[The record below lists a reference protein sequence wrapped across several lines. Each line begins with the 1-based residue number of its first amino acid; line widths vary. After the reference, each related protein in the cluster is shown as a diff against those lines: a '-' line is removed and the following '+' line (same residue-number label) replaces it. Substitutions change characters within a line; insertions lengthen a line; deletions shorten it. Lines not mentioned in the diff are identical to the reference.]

1 MSSRAISV
9 VARKEATL
17 FVAVFR
23 GCGRDDP
30 RVVNGFTSAAC
41 LLKHGALPRGIHR
54 YKTSASSGLRIDWN
68 DTVGVIA
75 ARYHTAMISRSSI
88 FYFIL
93 CLMVIPVVPAV
104 AAQISPAAL
113 DDIRNGKAGIEAAGI
128 VIAMADAQGRLT
140 TMAVGC
146 ARFDDAANGQ
156 RCASPLRPDSVM
168 RVASLAKLLIAAQ
181 LHRRALSGAIDLE
194 QDAGQYLS
202 PLLRHPKFPERNITV
217 RQLLTHTASLRDSG
231 DDDEA
236 HAPGTYFRYANAN
249 YIALVQ
255 LIERVSGQRFDRVI
269 GQRELRGSYGSYG
282 GFDWSLAST
291 IAPSRIAT
299 LYRKQDAQG
308 RWQPG
313 GPWRAQTDD
322 FMGKAPDAV
331 PLRNYRLGEDTAS
344 LTPAGG
350 LRASLPA
357 LVTWL
362 SRLDTNV
369 WDAMRTS
376 PYIVRA
382 DGVNGDSFGGSIQ
395 AIGAGAHAF
404 HWSGV
409 GQVWGHFGAAY
420 GLRAALL
427 REPLSRRTWAYAITG
442 YGGDPDIGP
451 RGVHGLDPVQEAVLA
466 LLSTASQQR

>member
-104 AAQISPAAL
+104 AVQISPAAL

-202 PLLRHPKFPERNITV
+202 PLLRHPKFPERRITV
-217 RQLLTHTASLRDSG
+217 RQLLTHTSSLRDSG

-249 YIALVQ
+249 YIALAQ

-350 LRASLPA
+350 LRA
-357 LVTWL
+357 
-362 SRLDTNV
+362 
-369 WDAMRTS
+369 
-376 PYIVRA
+376 
-382 DGVNGDSFGGSIQ
+382 
-395 AIGAGAHAF
+395 
-404 HWSGV
+404 
-409 GQVWGHFGAAY
+409 
-420 GLRAALL
+420 ALL